1 MKTHVDYKRHRP
13 GYRTHGLIIGA
24 QVFLHSSCLL
34 TIRVCSFEIDMGVEI
49 MPIEIMS
56 FARLCIFTLILVCC
70 YLVLPSFL

>member
-49 MPIEIMS
+49 MPTEIMP
-56 FARLCIFTLILVCC
+56 FARLSWIFMLILV
-70 YLVLPSFL
+70 LFLPCSCN